1 MRRGTTPV
9 HTFKPK
15 SKATGEALD
24 LRSAAVVYLT
34 YKQDGQIKV
43 EKTKDEMEITEDS
56 VRVKLSQQD
65 TLSFSTI
72 GDVEIQFRVRYPDG
86 SAPASKVLKI
96 PVAKILK
103 EGII

>member
-15 SKATGEALD
+15 SKETGEPLD

-34 YKQDGQIKV
+34 YKQDGRVKV
-43 EKTKDEMEITEDS
+43 EKNKEEMEITEDRI
-56 VRVKLSQQD
+56 RVELSQQD
-65 TLSFSTI
+65 TLAFSTI
-72 GDVEIQFRVRYPDG
+72 GDVEIQCRARYPDG
-86 SAPASKVLKI
+86 SAPASKILRI
-96 PVAKILK
+96 PVSKILK